1 MGYRED
7 CWEKRLRETLAILSL
22 LHFVADLLIQLTAM
36 EQPLGL
42 EMLYL
47 PLDPPGSLTP
57 GPGTCA
63 SFNDEEP
70 RLLQNSF
77 MTKGRGNKMEMGLSF
92 ILWGSISCGG
102 FQHASGL
109 PFITASVVYLSSSM
123 RCMPG
128 SASLV
133 KA

>member
-1 MGYRED
+1 MMGYRED

-42 EMLYL
+42 QMLYL

-77 MTKGRGNKMEMGLSF
+77 MTKGRGNKMEMGQFYLV
-92 ILWGSISCGG
+92 G
-102 FQHASGL
+102 FHLMRWL
-109 PFITASVVYLSSSM
+109 PA
-123 RCMPG
+123 C
-128 SASLV
+128 
-133 KA
+133 